1 MKPTNEEIM
10 RELQLLRGMIPTK
23 EAMSAEV
30 EVLFNQRFAE
40 VTYKVADMEKDIK
53 KHDDELND
61 KGGIKETLLVLATT
75 QKSQT
80 GHIKFQST
88 LTTLIFIAVIT
99 LCGELFTKK
108 EVVANNP
115 PSIQY
120 VPYYPQKDPTINLQK
135 MNDAGLPPNK
145 QPEVPKAK
153 EHDSKD

>member
-10 RELQLLRGMIPTK
+10 KELQLLRGMIPTK
-23 EAMSAEV
+23 AAMSAEV

-40 VTYKVADMEKDIK
+40 VTCTISDMKKDIK

-61 KGGIKETLLVLATT
+61 KGGIKETLLIQATT

-80 GHIKFQST
+80 AHIKYQST
-88 LTTLIFIAVIT
+88 LTTLIFIAVLT
-99 LCGELFTKK
+99 LCGEFMSKK
-108 EVVANNP
+108 EVVANNT

-120 VPYYPQKDPTINLQK
+120 VPYYPQKDPTINLQRI
-135 MNDAGLPPNK
+135 NDEGLPPNK

-153 EHDSKD
+153 EYDSKD